1 MLSMPSHALM
11 ALMALIVS
19 IAVACVPSLAAGEKY
34 EFLTGETICIDKDRV
49 ADQKVTAIFGGG
61 DKLTSVSVRLNSTPI
76 EMTPDKLLN
85 EAYFRDLAAFI
96 ETHPESVSVEA
107 NGTLL
112 KVDVVMRPPAEVDSM
127 RLLDRLAPGDGSM
140 SLIVSESVR
149 DLQVDLTERLADI
162 FLAKCW
168 SDRSGGSRCRRQ
180 FPILGFRAEYS
191 LPGTWEGV
199 VEKDQAIR
207 SSLATVVKSC
217 D

>member
-1 MLSMPSHALM
+1 MPFHALM
-11 ALMALIVS
+11 PLIVS
-19 IAVACVPSLAAGEKY
+19 IALACAPSLAAGEKY
-34 EFLTGETICIDKDRV
+34 EFLTGETICVDKDRV
-49 ADQKVTAIFGGG
+49 VDQKVTAVFGGG
-61 DKLTSVSVRLNSTPI
+61 HKLTSVSVRLDSTSI

-85 EAYFRDLAAFI
+85 DAYFRDLAAFI
-96 ETHPESVSVEA
+96 ETHSESLSVEA

-112 KVDVVMRPPAEVDSM
+112 KLDVVMRPPAEVDSM
-127 RLLDRLAPGDGSM
+127 RLLDRLAPGDRSM

-149 DLQVDLTERLADI
+149 DLQVDLTDQKLADI

-168 SDRSGGSRCRRQ
+168 SDRSGGSRCQRQ

-199 VEKDQAIR
+199 IEKDQAIR
-207 SSLATVVKSC
+207 SRLATVVKPC